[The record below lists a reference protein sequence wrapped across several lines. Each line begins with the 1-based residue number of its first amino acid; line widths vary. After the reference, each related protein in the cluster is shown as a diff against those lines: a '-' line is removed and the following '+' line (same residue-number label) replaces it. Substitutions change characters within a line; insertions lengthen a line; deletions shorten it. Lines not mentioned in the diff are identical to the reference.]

1 MDISRAAFRAIV
13 SREDMDPGHEM
24 LELLQNPFMAGQLAV
39 TSVYSALATSFGV
52 TVFIALCF
60 SFIRPYHQAIYAPKS
75 KHADEKHAPPPIG
88 KAPWAWITPL
98 LHTKEIVLMQQI
110 GMDATIFLR
119 FTRMLR
125 NMFLVLALI
134 GISILVPVNITSYT
148 RIDYMGKPDTTEWML
163 RITPRNSWGQPIW
176 AVVVVGYAFN
186 FVVMGFL
193 WWNYRRVV
201 ALRRAYF
208 DSEEYQ
214 ASLHAR
220 TLMLFDIPRQGCSD
234 EGIARIIDSVV
245 PNSSFARTVVARN
258 VKDLPDLIE
267 EHDNTVRKLEKVLA
281 KYLKDPQNLPAAR
294 PTCKASKKDRSFE
307 TYPSGQK
314 LDSIDY
320 LTQRIRDLEFEIK
333 EVRKSVDKRSTMP
346 YGFAS
351 YSDIAEA
358 HSIAYACGKKK
369 PHGATVKLAPRP
381 TDVIWPNMP
390 LSSGTRRRRRWINN
404 FWIAV
409 LTLLWVAPNAMIA
422 IFLVNLSNLGKV
434 WKGFQVELE
443 RNTNLWGV
451 IQGIASPAL
460 TSLFYLVLPMI
471 FRRLSIK
478 AGDQTKT
485 GRERHVLS
493 KLYAFFVFNNLI
505 VFSFFSILWSFISA
519 VVKSTSEPGSNG
531 KKMDA
536 WSAILEAHLA
546 TNILISFCD
555 ASPFWVTYL
564 LQRQLGAAID
574 LAQIWPLIVAFFQK
588 RFSSPTPRELI
599 ELTAP
604 PPFDYANYYTYF
616 LFYATVTLCFGT
628 IQPLV
633 LLATAL
639 YFCIDCYLKK
649 YLILYRFVT
658 KTESGGL
665 FWRVVFNR
673 MVFAATLANGVVLL
687 TAWAR
692 GDGATHLQFYC
703 ACPLPVLMLLFKV
716 YCRKAFDDKMIYYNI
731 SHTAAKNVEGA
742 MPIGGD
748 LPHHHQGRHDKLAS
762 RFGHPALYKPLI
774 TPMVHQ
780 KAQNMLPSIY
790 RGRLT
795 EGRGADGGGDNDG
808 ADLMTVSGYS
818 DMYAL
823 GSMKGGKVGKSA
835 NKGAATGGVPGF
847 EYVSDAQMDFEYYK
861 NRAEF
866 AEEHGGGEMYG
877 RGMDIYR
884 NGTPGS
890 FDDWSSNRSISRPAS
905 PAMSSSGVGGGLGSG
920 PGGQQQQ
927 QAARRVVTNTSTMSD
942 TSYSSYRPAHAAPG
956 GGGGGGGFGLP
967 MEQPVRGRS
976 PLYVHENGSSS
987 GLVQY
992 AATVPMTPTLPPY
1005 SSREGSVDGGGRCR
1019 TPTRVQTPV
1028 PNRVASPLVTQTSGP
1043 GPSVGAMGGGP
1054 QGYSGLPQAEETD
1067 LYGGDPTQY
1076 NYFRGGTGQ
1085 RAARQP
1091 GQGW

>member
-1 MDISRAAFRAIV
+1 MDVPQAALRAIV
-13 SREDMDPGHEM
+13 SREEKDVGHEM
-24 LELLQNPFMAGQLAV
+24 LELLQNPFMTGKLAV
-39 TSVYSALATSFGV
+39 TSVYSAAATSVGV

-60 SFIRPYHQAIYAPKS
+60 SFLRPYNQAIYAPKA

-98 LHTKEIVLMQQI
+98 LQTKEVSLMHQI

-125 NMFLVLALI
+125 NMFLILALI
-134 GISILVPVNITSYT
+134 GIGVLLPINITSYQEFE
-148 RIDYMGKPDTTEWML
+148 DQGKPGTTQWML
-163 RITPRNSWGQPIW
+163 RITPRNSFGNPIW
-176 AVVVVGYAFN
+176 AVVFVGYAFN

-201 ALRRAYF
+201 ALRRIYF

-234 EGIARIIDSVV
+234 EGIARMIDSVV

-267 EHDNTVRKLEKVLA
+267 AHDKAVRKLERVLA

-294 PTCKASKKDRSFE
+294 PTCKPSKKDRR
-307 TYPSGQK
+307 YPQGQK
-314 LDSIDY
+314 LDAIDY
-320 LTQRIRDLEFEIK
+320 HTQRIRDLEFEIK

-358 HSIAYACGKKK
+358 HSIAYACGQKK

-381 TDVIWPNMP
+381 TDVIWRNMP
-390 LSSGTRRRRRWINN
+390 LSSGTRRGRRWINN

-451 IQGIASPAL
+451 VQGIASPAL
-460 TSLFYLVLPMI
+460 TSLFYLVLPVI

-505 VFSFFSILWSFISA
+505 VFSFFNILWSFVST

-531 KKMDA
+531 QKLDA
-536 WSAILEAHLA
+536 WSAILQAHLA
-546 TNILISFCD
+546 TNVLVSLCE

-574 LAQIWPLIVAFFQK
+574 LAQIWPLITAFFQK

-604 PPFDYANYYTYF
+604 PPFEYANYYTYF
-616 LFYATVTLCFGT
+616 LFYATVTLCFGA

-633 LLATAL
+633 LLATAM

-692 GDGATHLQFYC
+692 GDGATHIQFYT
-703 ACPLPVLMLLFKV
+703 ACPLPVLMLLFKL
-716 YCRKAFDDKMIYYNI
+716 YCKMTFDRKMIYYTINHSI
-731 SHTAAKNVEGA
+731 PKNVEA
-742 MPIGGD
+742 VGGD
-748 LPHHHQGRHDKLAS
+748 FHPGQHSGRHDKLAS

-780 KAQNMLPSIY
+780 KAQNLLPSIY

-808 ADLMTVSGYS
+808 ADLATVSGYS
-818 DMYAL
+818 DTYAL
-823 GSMKGGKVGKSA
+823 DSMKREKVGKSA
-835 NKGAATGGVPGF
+835 NKGSAGGGVPGF

-861 NRAEF
+861 TRAEF

-877 RGMDIYR
+877 RGADIHR
-884 NGTPGS
+884 HATPGS
-890 FDDWSSNRSISRPAS
+890 FDDWSSARSISRPAS
-905 PAMSSSGVGGGLGSG
+905 PVVGVAGSVCPG
-920 PGGQQQQ
+920 PGPGQQQQ
-927 QAARRVVTNTSTMSD
+927 QQLPAARRVVTNASAMSD
-942 TSYSSYRPAHAAPG
+942 TSYSSYRPAHAAQSASG
-956 GGGGGGGFGLP
+956 GGSYGLP
-967 MEQPVRGRS
+967 MEQPNRGLS
-976 PLYVHENGSSS
+976 PLYGHDNGSSS
-987 GLVQY
+987 GLVQH
-992 AATVPMTPTLPPY
+992 AAGVPMSPTLPPY
-1005 SSREGSVDGGGRCR
+1005 TSRESSVDGGGRR
-1019 TPTRVQTPV
+1019 TPTRIQSPA
-1028 PNRVASPLVTQTSGP
+1028 PNRVASPHIPQGHVP
-1043 GPSVGAMGGGP
+1043 GPSMGALGGGP
-1054 QGYSGLPQAEETD
+1054 HGYSGLAQVEDAD
-1067 LYGGDPTQY
+1067 LYDGGAPAQY
-1076 NYFRGGTGQ
+1076 NYFRGGNGH
-1085 RAARQP
+1085 RPARQP
-1091 GQGW
+1091 GQGWS

>member
-1 MDISRAAFRAIV
+1 MDVFHPASGAIASRQEKDA
-13 SREDMDPGHEM
+13 GQEM
-24 LELLQNPFMAGQLAV
+24 LELLHNPFMTSRLAV
-39 TSVYSALATSFGV
+39 ASVYSALATSLGV

-98 LHTKEIVLMQQI
+98 LQTKEVVLMQQI

-119 FTRMLR
+119 FIRMLR
-125 NMFLVLALI
+125 NIFLVLALI
-134 GISILVPVNITSYT
+134 GTAVLVPVNITSFKE
-148 RIDYMGKPDTTEWML
+148 IVLMDKPDTTDWML

-176 AVVVVGYAFN
+176 AVVVAGYAFN

-201 ALRRAYF
+201 ALRRIYF

-214 ASLHAR
+214 RSLHAR
-220 TLMLFDIPRQGCSD
+220 TLMLFDLPPQGRSD

-267 EHDNTVRKLEKVLA
+267 EHDKTVRKLEKVLA

-351 YSDIAEA
+351 YADIPEA

-369 PHGATVKLAPRP
+369 PHGATVRLAPRP
-381 TDVIWPNMP
+381 TDIIWPNMP
-390 LSSGTRRRRRWINN
+390 LSSSTRRRRRWINN
-404 FWIAV
+404 IWVAV
-409 LTLLWVAPNAMIA
+409 LTILWVAPNAMIA

-434 WKGFQVELE
+434 WKGFQNELE
-443 RNTNLWGV
+443 RNTTFWGV
-451 IQGIASPAL
+451 VQGVASPAL
-460 TSLFYLVLPMI
+460 TSLFYLVLPVI

-505 VFSFFSILWSFISA
+505 VFSFFSVLWSFVSA

-531 KKMDA
+531 KTMDA
-536 WSAILEAHLA
+536 WTAIVKADLA
-546 TNILISFCD
+546 TNILVSFCD

-588 RFSSPTPRELI
+588 SFSSPTPRELI

-604 PPFDYANYYTYF
+604 PPFEYANYYTYF

-633 LLATAL
+633 LLATAM

-649 YLILYRFVT
+649 YLILYRFIT

-665 FWRVVFNR
+665 FWRVLFNR
-673 MVFAATLANGVVLL
+673 MVFAAILANGVVLL

-692 GDGATHLQFYC
+692 GDGGTHLQFYC

-716 YCRKAFDDKMIYYNI
+716 CCSKAFDDKMIFYNI
-731 SHTAAKNVEGA
+731 NHTAPKQVEAA
-742 MPIGGD
+742 MPVGGD
-748 LPHHHQGRHDKLAS
+748 LHQRQGRNDKLAS

-780 KAQNMLPSIY
+780 KAQNMLPSVY

-795 EGRGADGGGDNDG
+795 EGRGADGGFDNDG

-818 DMYAL
+818 DTYAL
-823 GSMKGGKVGKSA
+823 DSMKGGKVGKSST
-835 NKGAATGGVPGF
+835 KGQGAVPGF

-866 AEEHGGGEMYG
+866 ADEHGGGEMYG
-877 RGMDIYR
+877 RGADIYR
-884 NGTPGS
+884 NATPAT
-890 FDDWSSNRSISRPAS
+890 FDDWSSARTISRPAS
-905 PAMSSSGVGGGLGSG
+905 PMVGSGGGGGGGGVAGSLGSG
-920 PGGQQQQ
+920 PGQQQQQQQ
-927 QAARRVVTNTSTMSD
+927 QAARRVD
-942 TSYSSYRPAHAAPG
+942 TSYASYRSAQGAHAAAG
-956 GGGGGGGFGLP
+956 GGYGLP
-967 MEQPVRGRS
+967 MEQQSMRGRS
-976 PLYVHENGSSS
+976 PLYAHDNASSS
-987 GLVQY
+987 GLVQH
-992 AATVPMTPTLPPY
+992 AAAVPMSPKLPPY
-1005 SSREGSVDGGGRCR
+1005 SSREGSVDGGRQ
-1019 TPTRVQTPV
+1019 TPTRIQSPA
-1028 PNRVASPLVTQTSGP
+1028 PNRIAPPHIAQGPGP
-1043 GPSVGAMGGGP
+1043 GPSVGALGGGP
-1054 QGYSGLPQAEETD
+1054 HGYSGLGQVEEMELHAE
-1067 LYGGDPTQY
+1067 DPTQY
-1076 NYFRGGTGQ
+1076 NYFRGGSGH
-1085 RAARQP
+1085 RPARQP